1 MSTNESYDLE
11 VLLDLRKQEK
21 DRAEDAYGEALNAL
35 ERERR
40 KVVEAQGAIE
50 RAIHTRRARCQAFDE
65 DVTRGGSM
73 VALQRFDDYLVGLK
87 AKEEELHEHR
97 QKAEALAQRQER
109 EVQTKKADLIEATK
123 ALMAVEKHHE
133 AWLEEQAVL
142 GRRKESERLDDI
154 AARIW
159 RENHG

>member
-1 MSTNESYDLE
+1 MGTNDSYELD
-11 VLLDLRKQEK
+11 VLLDLRRQEK

-40 KVVEAQGAIE
+40 KVVEAQRDIE
-50 RAIHTRRARCQAFDE
+50 RAINTRRARCQAFDE
-65 DVTRGGSM
+65 DVAKGGSM
-73 VALQRFDDYLVGLK
+73 AALQRFDDYLLGLK
-87 AKEEELHEHR
+87 AKEEELHENR

-109 EVQTKKADLIEATK
+109 EVHKKKAELIEATK

-133 AWLEEQAVL
+133 AWLEEQAL
-142 GRRKESERLDDI
+142 LERRKESERLDDI

-159 RENHG
+159 RENHV